1 MWIHTGQYTQVYLL
15 ILSDVLAPTVT
26 VLFLTPLFNERN
38 QASVEKLLILG
49 LGREN
54 TSLEHLV
61 ISDSKKERKKG
72 REEERKG

>member
-1 MWIHTGQYTQVYLL
+1 MWIHTGQYTHVYLL

-26 VLFLTPLFNERN
+26 VLFLKPLFNERN
-38 QASVEKLLILG
+38 RASLEKLLILG

-72 REEERKG
+72 RKEERKG

>member
-1 MWIHTGQYTQVYLL
+1 M
-15 ILSDVLAPTVT
+15 
-26 VLFLTPLFNERN
+26 
-38 QASVEKLLILG
+38 EKLLILG

-72 REEERKG
+72 RKEERKEEKGRKMEGERE

>member
-1 MWIHTGQYTQVYLL
+1 M
-15 ILSDVLAPTVT
+15 SDALVPTIMI
-26 VLFLTPLFNERN
+26 LFLTPLFNERN
-38 QASVEKLLILG
+38 QASLEKLLILG

-72 REEERKG
+72 RKEERKGYNPQ